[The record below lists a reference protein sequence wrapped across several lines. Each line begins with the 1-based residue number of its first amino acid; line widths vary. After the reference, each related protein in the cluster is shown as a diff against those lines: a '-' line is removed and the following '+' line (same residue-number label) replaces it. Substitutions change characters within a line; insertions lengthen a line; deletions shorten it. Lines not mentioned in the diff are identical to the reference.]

1 VGRAIRNYLISLP
14 ERVLRSLTAVTAGLA
29 RELGDV
35 TVPAAVRKTRLYQN
49 LVDSTLRFLIEQVGE
64 VPGTYSAEGQLAEN
78 FAIRRTAGNGIEAI
92 GILTFR
98 ASPVWVMAALADLSG
113 AGRHLIREISASL
126 KQEGLLE
133 PETNFETVDQLLDGL
148 ERTSGRVAEAI
159 NTPPLDVAGLRK
171 EWEEIREHA
180 RSLPSPK
187 LPRIDTLTCAW
198 AELHSAAAAEKR
210 TVFEFSTVMA
220 LNAVAEVPEQI
231 LWLSRATQIAV
242 FRTGEVV
249 ASTLLDHYRATIQE
263 IRRTGYLRYWIREFR
278 PYLKAAATH
287 FSPDRDPLTNRVLR
301 RMNGD

>member
-1 VGRAIRNYLISLP
+1 MARALRDYLISLP
-14 ERVLRSLTAVTAGLA
+14 ERVVRSLTAVTAGLA

-35 TVPAAVRKTRLYQN
+35 TVPAAVRKTRLYQS

-64 VPGTYSAEGQLAEN
+64 VEGTYPAEGQLAEN

-113 AGRHLIREISASL
+113 AGRHLIREISVSL
-126 KQEGLLE
+126 KEQSLLE

-171 EWEEIREHA
+171 EWEEIRSHA
-180 RSLPSPK
+180 RTLPSPK
-187 LPRIDTLTCAW
+187 LPNIDTLTGAW
-198 AELHSAAAAEKR
+198 SELQAAAEAEQR
-210 TVFEFSTVMA
+210 SVFEFSTVMA

-231 LWLSRATQIAV
+231 LWLSRAAQIAV
-242 FRTGEVV
+242 VRAGEVL
-249 ASTLLDHYRATIQE
+249 ASTLLDHYRSTIAE
-263 IRRTGYLRYWIREFR
+263 IRRSGYLRYWVREFR
-278 PYLKAAATH
+278 PYLKAAAAQ
-287 FSPDRDPLTNRVLR
+287 FSPAREPLTNRLLR
-301 RMNGD
+301 RL